1 MPSAL
6 PFFLLWGDLTA
17 GADRQGDVCERRLT
31 ADAASLGA
39 PKSRGEEEQRSECH
53 FAKAKSNDA
62 QLVTTKSQR
71 SKKSR
76 NSAECPKI
84 FRAPQE
90 DAGPYGEDGNWIK
103 PYREGAETLP
113 YERTCGNAARVAP
126 TGDQSGGRER
136 VRQ

>member
-1 MPSAL
+1 MPAADDIKPWERTVGGTFASAAL
-6 PFFLLWGDLTA
+6 
-17 GADRQGDVCERRLT
+17 RRMQR
-31 ADAASLGA
+31 ALGPRKA
-39 PKSRGEEEQRSECH
+39 PAFRGEEEQRSECH

-62 QLVTTKSQR
+62 QLVTTKSPR

-113 YERTCGNAARVAP
+113 YERTDRPLRGRRAGGN
-126 TGDQSGGRER
+126 
-136 VRQ
+136 VRRKE